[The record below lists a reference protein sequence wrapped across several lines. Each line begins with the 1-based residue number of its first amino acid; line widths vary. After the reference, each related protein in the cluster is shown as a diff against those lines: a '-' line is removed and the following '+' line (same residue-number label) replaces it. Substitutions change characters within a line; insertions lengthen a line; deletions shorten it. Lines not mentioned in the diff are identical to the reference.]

1 MNTLRGI
8 AMMLRRDEAGLDRRS
23 IEVVPSQ
30 KSLLRRCIFGIVVV
44 AMLVMLPKTAHAQAS
59 VYVDYGATMI
69 NTDQQTISRT
79 LYGPIGGMIFN
90 LATMHKVDLSADL
103 RGSFLEQ
110 SGANGASLAGFVV
123 GPRVATHIKRAKPYG
138 EFLMGFARY
147 NNNAAVSPESTT
159 DSEVELNAG
168 VDFTIVKHIDWRVF
182 EYSWA
187 KYLADSGEF
196 NPRTYST
203 GVVYHF

>member
-90 LATMHKVDLSADL
+90 
-103 RGSFLEQ
+103 FLGTLPKP
-110 SGANGASLAGFVV
+110 GAQLKLHGLTLTVR
-123 GPRVATHIKRAKPYG
+123 RVSRKRIEEVLIVQDPA
-138 EFLMGFARY
+138 LTA
-147 NNNAAVSPESTT
+147 PE
-159 DSEVELNAG
+159 DEEEA
-168 VDFTIVKHIDWRVF
+168 
-182 EYSWA
+182 
-187 KYLADSGEF
+187 
-196 NPRTYST
+196 P
-203 GVVYHF
+203 